1 MKTPGKRGNM
11 TGKLW
16 CAYSTAEYLDNLYRE
31 TDSQSAFKAKAL
43 EDHGGSV
50 INIVQSGEAAHQC

>member
-16 CAYSTAEYLDNLYRE
+16 CAYSTAEYLGNLYRE

>member
-50 INIVQSGEAAHQC
+50 INIVQSGEPV